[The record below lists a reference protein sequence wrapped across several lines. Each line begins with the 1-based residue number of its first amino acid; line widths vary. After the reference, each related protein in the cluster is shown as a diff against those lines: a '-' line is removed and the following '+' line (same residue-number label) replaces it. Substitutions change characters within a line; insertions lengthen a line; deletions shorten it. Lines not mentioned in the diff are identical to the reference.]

1 MAKTRIDWDRFT
13 HGATDTYTDIDSLE
27 RIKVADERN
36 RKGSRFPEGFPAL
49 FTPNWWAL
57 RRRYETLLAR
67 SQCAPF
73 STQQPDSTP
82 EARDLSDMAK
92 CASLGVES
100 AVAEYEAIDP
110 DTGLHVHLSGALRT
124 VRDTDPKRFAAIESE
139 ALRLTQLGRRQV
151 APVELLKR
159 VS

>member
-1 MAKTRIDWDRFT
+1 MARPRIDWDRFT

-49 FTPNWWAL
+49 FTPNWWSL
-57 RRRYETLLAR
+57 RKRYETLLGR
-67 SQCAPF
+67 NHDGPF
-73 STQQPDSTP
+73 ILATVDSTA
-82 EARDLSDMAK
+82 EDRELSDMAK

-110 DTGLHVHLSGALRT
+110 DTGLHVHLSSALHT
-124 VRDTDPKRFAAIESE
+124 VRDTDPRRFAAIEAE
-139 ALRLTQLGRRQV
+139 ALRLNTLGRRRI
-151 APVELLKR
+151 APGEPLKR
-159 VS
+159 AP